1 MMSQICVEEGRP
13 RVVLVSSSAAEEG
26 KSTIAINLALVL
38 SKSARTCLIDGD
50 LRSPVVADAFGQLT
64 ALGWDDALAE
74 NRNIDEALIRL
85 PQFPNLF
92 ILPATGNN
100 ANRLELIASGR
111 IKELIHSLR
120 ERFEFV
126 VIDSPPVISFSDAR
140 ILAPLTDAIVVV
152 GRWGITTRR
161 ALTRCVERLREV
173 GGIVSGLVVNAMD
186 YASPDYQYYNFGY
199 SSGKLNGYGR
209 YKEAAA
215 RKNGGDGNQKPKA
228 KAANV

>member
-1 MMSQICVEEGRP
+1 MMSQIYVEEGRP
-13 RVVLVSSSAAEEG
+13 RVVLVASSAAEEG
-26 KSTIAINLALVL
+26 KSTIAINLALVV
-38 SKSARTCLIDGD
+38 SKSARTCLMDGD
-50 LRSPVVADAFGQLT
+50 LRNPMVADAFGQPP
-64 ALGWDDALAE
+64 AMGWDGALAE

-120 ERFEFV
+120 DRFEFV

-173 GGIVSGLVVNAMD
+173 GGTISGLVVNAMD
-186 YASPDYQYYNFGY
+186 YASPDYQYYNFGFSY
-199 SSGKLNGYGR
+199 GKLNGYGR
-209 YKEAAA
+209 YRDAAA
-215 RKNGGDGNQKPKA
+215 RKNGGDVNQKPKA
-228 KAANV
+228 KAANA